1 MTMARPRKELTG
13 NTYKTRFALRLK
25 SLREEAG
32 LTVEQL
38 AEKSGIPIQTIYEW
52 ESGDR
57 CPVNPQV
64 LFLAEALKINVA
76 SIIEDPKK

>member
-1 MTMARPRKELTG
+1 MGRPRKELTG

-25 SLREEAG
+25 ALREEAG

-38 AEKSGIPIQTIYEW
+38 AKLSEVSIHTIHDW

-57 CPVNPQV
+57 CPVNEDV
-64 LFLAEALKINVA
+64 FHITKALKINPLQLL
-76 SIIEDPKK
+76 EDSEK